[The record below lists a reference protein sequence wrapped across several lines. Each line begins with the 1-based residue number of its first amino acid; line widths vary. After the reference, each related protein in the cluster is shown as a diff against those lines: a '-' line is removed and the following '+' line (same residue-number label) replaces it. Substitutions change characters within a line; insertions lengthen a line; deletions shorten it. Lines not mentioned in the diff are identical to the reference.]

1 MTPNDSTRNALNLAA
16 RVLIALLFVP
26 AGWGKLTGFAG
37 VSGYI
42 ASKGVPLPEVAAA
55 IAVFVEL
62 VLGVMLIVGFKTR
75 WAALGMAVFTIVIT
89 PIFHAYWAV
98 PAAQHV
104 PQMLNFY
111 KNFAI
116 VGGLLMIAA
125 YGAGGWSLD
134 ARTEGAGAGAGSR
147 RNLQT

>member
-16 RVLIALLFVP
+16 RVLIAALYLP
-26 AGWGKLTGFAG
+26 QGWGKLTGFAG

-55 IAVFVEL
+55 IAVFVEIVL
-62 VLGVMLIVGFKTR
+62 VLMLVVGFKTR
-75 WAALGMAVFTIVIT
+75 WAALGMAIFTIVIT
-89 PIFHAYWAV
+89 PIFHAYWNA
-98 PAAQHV
+98 AGAQHV
-104 PQMLNFY
+104 PQLLHFY

-116 VGGLLMIAA
+116 VGGLLMILA

-134 ARTEGAGAGAGSR
+134 GRSDGAGDR
-147 RNLQT
+147 R